1 MSELANYVVLS
12 RLQFAITTL
21 FHILWP
27 VLTIGL
33 SLFLVVTEACWI
45 KSGDNAYYLHTRFWS
60 RLFLLNFGIG
70 VVTGIPLE
78 FEFGAN
84 WAPFS
89 TAAGGFFGNILG
101 FEGAMAFMLEAG
113 FLGIMMF
120 GWEKVPRPMHLLAT
134 SMVALGASMS
144 AFWILV
150 ANSWMQ
156 TPAGGHMANGR
167 FVVDNYMKAIFNPD
181 MPWGVSHM
189 WIACLE
195 TSLFVIGGVSAWYIL
210 RGRDVAFFLK
220 SFRLA
225 LALAV
230 VVTPLQIWLGDG
242 SGKSVF
248 ADQPAKGAAIEGHW
262 TTNPPGQS
270 ASWAIIGWPDKAA
283 QRNDWAVKIPGVLS
297 LLATG
302 SLTGQVKGLK
312 EFAPRDQP
320 PLLPLI
326 FYAFRAMVAIGFAM
340 FFLMVWTAWAWFGGR
355 LAPSE
360 VSANR
365 WLLRAWVAA
374 IPLGYVAVDL
384 GWTVREVGRQPWVIY
399 GLLRTSQA
407 ASILPAAAVAYSAL
421 AYVAIYAGLLA
432 AFIVFAWRL
441 IRKGPDLNLIPPDV
455 GARQRQPSE
464 GHRASIGDA

>member
-1 MSELANYVVLS
+1 MSELANYVILS

-33 SLFLVVTEACWI
+33 SLFLVVTEAYWI
-45 KSGDNAYYLHTRFWS
+45 KSKDIAYYHHSRFWG
-60 RLFLLNFGIG
+60 RLFLLNFGVG
-70 VVTGIPLE
+70 VVTGLPLE
-78 FEFGAN
+78 FEFGTN

-89 TAAGGFFGNILG
+89 TVAGGFFGNILG

-120 GWEKVPRPMHLLAT
+120 GWEKVPRAIHLLAT

-167 FVVDNYMKAIFNPD
+167 FVVDNYLQAIFNPD
-181 MPWGVSHM
+181 MPWGFSHM
-189 WIACLE
+189 WVACLE
-195 TSLFVIGGVSAWYIL
+195 TSLFVIGGISAWYIL

-225 LALAV
+225 AALAV
-230 VVTPLQIWLGDG
+230 VITPLQIWLGDG

-248 ADQPAKGAAIEGHW
+248 VDQPAKGAAIEGHW
-262 TTNPPGQS
+262 TTNPPGQA
-270 ASWAIIGWPDKAA
+270 ASWAVVGWPDKGA
-283 QRNDWAVKIPGVLS
+283 QRNDWEIKIPGLLS
-297 LLATG
+297 FLATG
-302 SLTGQVKGLK
+302 TLTGQVKGLK
-312 EFAPRDQP
+312 DFAPRDQP

-326 FYAFRAMVAIGFAM
+326 FYAFRAMAAIGFAM
-340 FFLMVWTAWAWFGGR
+340 FFLMLWTLWSWLRGR
-355 LAPSE
+355 LHASN
-360 VSANR
+360 VAANI
-365 WLLRAWVAA
+365 WLLRAWAVS
-374 IPLGYVAVDL
+374 IPLGYIAVDL

-399 GLLRTSQA
+399 GLLRTSQG
-407 ASILPAAAVAYSAL
+407 ASILPTATVAYSAL
-421 AYVAIYAGLLA
+421 GYLTIYVGLLA
-432 AFIVFAWRL
+432 TFILFAWR
-441 IRKGPDLNLIPPDV
+441 IVREGPDLTLAAPGD
-455 GARQRQPSE
+455 GTQQRQPRE
-464 GHRASIGDA
+464 GHRGSAETA